1 MKKAKYMAP
10 ATEINIIQIQPLLNT
25 VSNVDGDAGITP
37 AEPTD
42 PVPEE
47 ADSRR
52 RTVWDDEEDF

>member
-10 ATEINIIQIQPLLNT
+10 AIEINIIQIQPLLNK
-25 VSNVDGDAGITP
+25 VSNVGGDAGVTP

-42 PVPEE
+42 PVPAE

-52 RTVWDDEEDF
+52 NFSIWDEE